1 MSRFEDG
8 RQVEVLGL
16 GRPQALVDLEH
27 LAAADHLVD
36 GPEAELGHDLTKL
49 FGHEVEEVDDLL
61 WLSGELGPKQGV
73 LAVSAVTGES
83 VSQLH
88 GEGT

>member
-36 GPEAELGHDLTKL
+36 GPKAELGHDLTKL
-49 FGHEVEEVDDLL
+49 LGHEVEEVDDLL
-61 WLSGELGPKQGV
+61 WLASELGAELRVLGCDTDRTGV
-73 LAVSAVTGES
+73 
-83 VSQLH
+83 H
-88 GEGT
+88 